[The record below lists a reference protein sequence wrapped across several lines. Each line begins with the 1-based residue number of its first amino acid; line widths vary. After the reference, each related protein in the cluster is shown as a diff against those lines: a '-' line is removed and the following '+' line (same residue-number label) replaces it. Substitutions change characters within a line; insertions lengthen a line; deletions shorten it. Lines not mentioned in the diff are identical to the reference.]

1 MTAYARILSER
12 QATVQTG
19 RWSSEVHRRR
29 LVFGLLVGMTGL
41 SMTGL
46 MVLTLSRGGYDLP
59 DFLLT
64 VAFMLT
70 LPWTVVGFW
79 NALIGLLIMRLSQD
93 PARIVYPSAA
103 SLDDDK
109 PVSGSTAVLMCVRNE
124 DAHEVARK
132 LDVLV
137 DSLVSTGAA
146 AKFHVYILSDS
157 TQNENVRVE
166 QTVFRRL
173 QNRWWGI
180 LPVTYRRRNDN
191 VGFKAGNIREF
202 CSRWGRRHDYALVL
216 DADSLMAAESV
227 LRLVRTMDRNPR
239 LGILQSL
246 VVGMPTLSPFARVF
260 QFGMRLGMRS
270 YTLGSAWWQAD
281 CGPYWGHNAL
291 IRLEPFTEHCQ
302 LPALPGRPPLGGTIL
317 SHDQV
322 EAALMRR
329 AGYEVRVLPEE
340 GGSWEENPPTL
351 LEHLR
356 RDLRWCHGN
365 MQYWKLLGM
374 PGLKAVSRLQLLL
387 AILMYVGSPAWVAF
401 MTIGALRAGLAEH
414 PGQLLHAD
422 TAWMLFA
429 CIMTMVFAPKL
440 ATLADIVATPRSSR
454 AFGGRVSLLIGA
466 FGEII
471 LSAILAPVIAL
482 AHTRFLLGLPF
493 GRASA
498 WPAQRRGTH
507 EVSPADAAMRLW
519 PQTVFG
525 ASMVTWLALAS
536 PAALVGFLPFLLG
549 SVLAVPIAVVT
560 SWTGLGKVLSTR
572 LGLWR
577 IPDEIAP
584 ANELESLRLPALG
597 RAKKTL
603 ATSRAVLHSARSD

>member
-1 MTAYARILSER
+1 MTAYAGIPGER
-12 QATVQTG
+12 QATGKTG
-19 RWSSEVHRRR
+19 RWSRKVHRRR

-41 SMTGL
+41 WMTVL
-46 MVLTLSRGGYDLP
+46 MVLTLSRGGYDLL

-103 SLDDDK
+103 SLDDDE
-109 PVSGSTAVLMCVRNE
+109 PVTGSTAVLMCVRNE

-146 AKFHVYILSDS
+146 AKFHIHVLSDS
-157 TQNENVRVE
+157 ARDENVEVE
-166 QTVFRRL
+166 REVFGRL
-173 QNRWWGI
+173 QNRWQGI
-180 LPVTYRRRNDN
+180 LPVTYRRRDN
-191 VGFKAGNIREF
+191 NAGYKAGNIREF
-202 CSRWGRRHDYALVL
+202 CERWGMRHDYALVL

-227 LRLVRTMDRNPR
+227 LRLVRTMDRNTR

-291 IRLEPFTEHCQ
+291 IRLEPFIEHCQ

-351 LEHLR
+351 LEYLR

-365 MQYWKLLGM
+365 MQYWQLLGM
-374 PGLKAVSRLQLLL
+374 PGLKPVSRLQLLL
-387 AILMYVGSPAWVAF
+387 AIFMYLGSPAWVAF
-401 MTIGALRAGLAEH
+401 MTIGALRVGLAEH
-414 PGQLLHAD
+414 PEQLFHAD
-422 TAWMLFA
+422 TGWVLFA
-429 CIMTMVFAPKL
+429 FVMTMVFAPKL
-440 ATLADIVATPRSSR
+440 VTLANMVATPRSSR
-454 AFGGRVSLLIGA
+454 AFGGRVPLLIGA
-466 FGEII
+466 SGEIVI
-471 LSAILAPVIAL
+471 STVLAPVIAL

-507 EVSPADAAMRLW
+507 AVSPADAAMRLW

-536 PAALVGFLPFLLG
+536 PAALVGFMPFLLG

-560 SWTGLGKVLSTR
+560 SWPGLGKVLSTR

-584 ANELESLRLPALG
+584 AKELQSLRLPALH
-597 RAKKTL
+597 RAKNPL
-603 ATSRAVLHSARSD
+603 ATSRAVLHTGRSD